1 MPRVKIPEWFE
12 CQSPG
17 NSISFWFRNEFPA
30 IIVCIVTS
38 FTFELAL
45 NVYINNEDDD
55 RERTW
60 DISDYYRGPS
70 TAVFRLQM
78 EDNLDKKLLQ
88 NKWNRAEIACH
99 EWEAEYGIHVL
110 KEQSSMEDI
119 RFSDPDPDQSSME
132 DFSFS
137 DSDPDPDPD
146 PDQSSMEDIRFS
158 DPDPDPFRKRKIC
171 SSEVGVGEKA
181 KISRQ

>member
-1 MPRVKIPEWFE
+1 M
-12 CQSPG
+12 
-17 NSISFWFRNEFPA
+17 
-30 IIVCIVTS
+30 
-38 FTFELAL
+38 
-45 NVYINNEDDD
+45 YINDEDDD

-60 DISDYYRGPS
+60 DISDYYIGPS

-119 RFSDPDPDQSSME
+119 RFSDPDPD
-132 DFSFS
+132 
-137 DSDPDPDPD
+137 
-146 PDQSSMEDIRFS
+146 
-158 DPDPDPFRKRKIC
+158 PFRKRKIC

-181 KISRQ
+181 KSSRQ